1 VLLVGIANQLIGADR
16 VRAWEIVGEVV
27 KEANRFD
34 GYTGE
39 NTLTFPLMTGNSIT
53 TINIGGENFSISK
66 VFRALAKDDLYRAVD
81 TAKSFKYDAPR
92 SAVTLAIATSI
103 LEKK

>member
-1 VLLVGIANQLIGADR
+1 M
-16 VRAWEIVGEVV
+16 WEIVGEVV

-39 NTLTFPLMTGNSIT
+39 NTITFPLMTGNSIT
-53 TINIGGENFSISK
+53 TIDIGGQNYSVAKI
-66 VFRALAKDDLYRAVD
+66 FRALAKDDLYRAVD
-81 TAKSFKYDAPR
+81 VAKSFKYDAPR
-92 SAVTLAIATSI
+92 AAVTLAIATSI